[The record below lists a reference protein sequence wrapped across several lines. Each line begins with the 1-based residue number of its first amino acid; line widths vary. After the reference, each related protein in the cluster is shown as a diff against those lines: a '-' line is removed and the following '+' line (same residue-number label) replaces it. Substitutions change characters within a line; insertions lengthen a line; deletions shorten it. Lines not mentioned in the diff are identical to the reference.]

1 MPCVDS
7 GSQCKRT
14 QPARHRSPSCLDFS
28 MANAITAAALRAA
41 QMQTTQ
47 VLETLWPA

>member
-1 MPCVDS
+1 MPRFLYGD
-7 GSQCKRT
+7 
-14 QPARHRSPSCLDFS
+14 
-28 MANAITAAALRAA
+28 AITAAALRDA